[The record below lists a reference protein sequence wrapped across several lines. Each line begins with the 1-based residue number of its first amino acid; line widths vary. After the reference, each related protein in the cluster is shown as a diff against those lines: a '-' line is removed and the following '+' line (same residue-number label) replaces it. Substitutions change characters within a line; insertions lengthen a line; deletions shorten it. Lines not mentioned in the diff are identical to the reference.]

1 MAFGPKI
8 ITCQTLMMN
17 FLLAFCYT
25 YCLYS
30 MNIVGI
36 GLLTV
41 KINSLDPKTVNFYPN
56 YLHLNF
62 YHLPFTIS
70 NVMSLPVTLL
80 YYAKHK
86 EIVNDLEKKEW
97 KEVALRF

>member
-1 MAFGPKI
+1 MK
-8 ITCQTLMMN
+8 
-17 FLLAFCYT
+17 
-25 YCLYS
+25 
-30 MNIVGI
+30 IVGI

-56 YLHLNF
+56 YLYLNF
-62 YHLPFTIS
+62 YHLLSPI
-70 NVMSLPVTLL
+70 VMNLPVTLL